1 MDIDEVTH
9 NRPRERK
16 SHSSYEEDDDDEDHH
31 DNEEDPN
38 ENDSDTMDVV
48 DSSTRVDEHTDRMR
62 RLKERARRS
71 TSLTGS
77 SDNGSSKRSISP
89 AKDLHQQHSERNNN
103 RNNNQQQQQQH
114 NPAPRPSLSIND
126 LCNSMGAA
134 SHDDRGLLLP
144 SPSSRHLN
152 NGNGHPINGGTPYM
166 STSDSERSEDE
177 RMAAEVLGGLR
188 NATSQPSHPGSYH
201 LHQPGSSSSDPRDR
215 ERPDHF
221 MSRVSAIPLVNR
233 SITQIS
239 TAYEAT
245 KNASRVVKYSAESVE
260 TGMKTITKPVF
271 NKLEPA
277 LASVDRFACASLDK
291 LDFDSI
297 RRPRSHSQSSVSSLS
312 SLHSLSS
319 ISSVDLLQVPNV
331 PLNMDTSHN
340 GHSPGSELGPPLTAA
355 LSSPLNHS
363 GVNDRAVV
371 ERGDMST
378 APHIPRT
385 PRSSSFSLTSV
396 RNSVSQ
402 LSRYMFSEETLRG
415 LRYCLEWLQYAS
427 AHIERQVQA
436 LMTYI
441 SSLASFNSSNTSP
454 TPPLS
459 PNGQLTLPPPS
470 LLSTIKREVVE
481 TIRRVVDVVGR
492 YAAIYLP
499 AEGRGRVRGF
509 ILGLPGR
516 WASLSGGSGRQP
528 HGMLEVP
535 HVASSSSSMTDTTVP
550 SPTTMSS
557 PTNGTNSNGNATMMM
572 MAADM
577 EHLEAEAKK
586 VLALAN
592 ESGNMVKGVERVFR
606 STVENLVPPP
616 PSQQQQQTVGVT
628 GPSVSLVNGPPQPL
642 EDELSPCTTTT
653 TTTTNITSSV
663 GSGHA
668 SGPMDH
674 TREEESVDD
683 EARKRRRKGKSSG

>member
-1 MDIDEVTH
+1 M
-9 NRPRERK
+9 
-16 SHSSYEEDDDDEDHH
+16 
-31 DNEEDPN
+31 DPN
-38 ENDSDTMDVV
+38 
-48 DSSTRVDEHTDRMR
+48 
-62 RLKERARRS
+62 
-71 TSLTGS
+71 
-77 SDNGSSKRSISP
+77 
-89 AKDLHQQHSERNNN
+89 
-103 RNNNQQQQQQH
+103 
-114 NPAPRPSLSIND
+114 
-126 LCNSMGAA
+126 
-134 SHDDRGLLLP
+134 
-144 SPSSRHLN
+144 
-152 NGNGHPINGGTPYM
+152 
-166 STSDSERSEDE
+166 
-177 RMAAEVLGGLR
+177 
-188 NATSQPSHPGSYH
+188 
-201 LHQPGSSSSDPRDR
+201 
-215 ERPDHF
+215 
-221 MSRVSAIPLVNR
+221 
-233 SITQIS
+233 
-239 TAYEAT
+239 
-245 KNASRVVKYSAESVE
+245 
-260 TGMKTITKPVF
+260 
-271 NKLEPA
+271 
-277 LASVDRFACASLDK
+277 
-291 LDFDSI
+291 
-297 RRPRSHSQSSVSSLS
+297 
-312 SLHSLSS
+312 
-319 ISSVDLLQVPNV
+319 
-331 PLNMDTSHN
+331 HN

-363 GVNDRAVV
+363 SVNDRAVV

-441 SSLASFNSSNTSP
+441 SSLASFNSANTSP

-516 WASLSGGSGRQP
+516 WASLSGGSGRPQ

-535 HVASSSSSMTDTTVP
+535 HLASSSTTDTSSTVP

-557 PTNGTNSNGNATMMM
+557 PTNGTNGNGNGMMVM
-572 MAADM
+572 GADM

-616 PSQQQQQTVGVT
+616 QTQTQSQS
-628 GPSVSLVNGPPQPL
+628 SVSASSSGSVSAFNGPPQPL
-642 EDELSPCTTTT
+642 EDDLSPCATTATT
-653 TTTTNITSSV
+653 TSSV
-663 GSGHA
+663 VSNVGGHTSG
-668 SGPMDH
+668 GMDH
-674 TREEESVDD
+674 TREEDSVDD